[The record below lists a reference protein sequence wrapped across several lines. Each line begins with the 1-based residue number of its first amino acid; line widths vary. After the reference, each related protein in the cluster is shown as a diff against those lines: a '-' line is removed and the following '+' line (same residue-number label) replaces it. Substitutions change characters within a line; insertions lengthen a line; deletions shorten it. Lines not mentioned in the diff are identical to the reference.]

1 MKRIIGNYAFHCLN
15 NVSDKDIN
23 ILFFFFF
30 PLLKHD
36 EDIVEQGMC
45 SSTSCTEE

>member
-23 ILFFFFF
+23 ILFF